1 MKTWKQVQINLLA
14 SKFERTN
21 SKITKSNVCMQLALK
36 RKHKDVKQ
44 RKHKNEKK
52 NGKTSNPNYRY

>member
-44 RKHKNEKK
+44 KK
-52 NGKTSNPNYRY
+52 T